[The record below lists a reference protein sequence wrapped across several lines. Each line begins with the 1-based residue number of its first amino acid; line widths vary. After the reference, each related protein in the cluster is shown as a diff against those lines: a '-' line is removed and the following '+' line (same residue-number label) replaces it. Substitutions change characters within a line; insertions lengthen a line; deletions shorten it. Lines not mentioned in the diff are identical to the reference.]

1 MSVIALPS
9 IFRVSQFAMT
19 MDSNVRFHNS
29 PLGGSE
35 QFVDL
40 LNDRWMVS
48 LEVGV
53 SQQSEGAQLEAFIN
67 AQRSGINTVNLYHYG
82 RPTPR
87 GTMRGTM
94 TLNAAAAA
102 GAASIVVTAGAGQAG
117 TTLLAGDLVGV
128 GGLLL
133 MVQDNATANGS
144 GVITLNIVNRLR
156 VAQSSGASVTWD
168 RPTAGFRLTG
178 RPAITY
184 IGTQVQGFS
193 ADFTEY
199 IP

>member
-1 MSVIALPS
+1 MAVIALPS
-9 IFRVSQFAMT
+9 IFRVSRFAM
-19 MDSNVRFHNS
+19 MQENNLRVHSS
-29 PLGGSE
+29 PYGGSE
-35 QFVDL
+35 QLVDL
-40 LNDRWMVS
+40 LNDRWKIS
-48 LEVGV
+48 LELGI
-53 SQQSEGAQLEAFIN
+53 SQQAEGAQLDAFIN
-67 AQRSGINTVNLYHYG
+67 AQRGGINLVDLYHYG

-144 GVITLNIVNRLR
+144 GVITLNITNRLR
-156 VAQSSGASVTWD
+156 NARSSGAAVTWNQ
-168 RPTAGFRLTG
+168 PTASFRMVGT
-178 RPAITY
+178 PAVSY
-184 IGTQVQGFS
+184 VGTQVQGFS
-193 ADFTEY
+193 MDFIELVT
-199 IP
+199 